1 MGTLNKPK
9 RKFYNNLM
17 QKWLSDNNV
26 LMYQIHR
33 EGKLVVAERFRRT
46 LKEKLYQKRQLM
58 MVNHILVI

>member
-26 LMYQIHR
+26 LMYQTYR

-46 LKEKLYQKRQLM
+46 LKGKLYQKRQLM